1 MKIHSLKNLLPVCLL
16 TFLSPSL
23 FAQGTAFT
31 YQGALQ
37 ANGAAA
43 AGSYD
48 LAFTLYDAPTNGM
61 ALAGPVTNAAVTVS
75 HGLFTTLVDFGG
87 AGSGDS
93 NWLEIAVST
102 NGANAFAT
110 LNPRQPITPVP
121 SALYAL
127 AASNVLGT
135 VSAGQLTGKIA
146 TTNLS
151 GTLAAGQLPAG
162 TLTNGASGVT
172 LAGALSG
179 SFSGNGAA
187 LTNLS
192 ASNVAGI
199 LVWQS
204 VTGTNQQAQANTGY
218 LASNPGTVTLTL
230 PASPSVGDVV
240 RVSGIG
246 AGGWLIAQ
254 NAGQSIL
261 RTVAYTNWS
270 LLTNWTQSEPIADP
284 WYSIASSSDGTKLAA
299 AMRGGWIYTSTNAGS
314 TWTVSSAPNKFW
326 NSITSSSD
334 GTKLAAVVTYG
345 GIYTS
350 TNAGATWTASS
361 APSEEWQS
369 IASSSDGTKLA
380 AVVIYDG
387 IYTST
392 NAGATWAASGAP
404 SEAWEFIASSSDGN
418 KLAAVDGL
426 GIYTTTNAGATWT
439 ASIAEAETEVAD
451 SIASSADGTW
461 LVAAVDGGGIY
472 TSTNAGSTWIT
483 TSAPGEFWTCVASSS
498 DGTKLAAVVAYGGIY
513 TSTNAGSTW
522 TATSAPSGYW
532 FSVASSSDGTK
543 LAAVANGSAGIY
555 TAQINN
561 ATSTTPGPA
570 GYLTGPQNSAV
581 ELQYIGNNQWLPLSA
596 IGTVN
601 WY

>member
-1 MKIHSLKNLLPVCLL
+1 MKIHSLKCLL
-16 TFLSPSL
+16 AVVILNWIPPSL

-37 ANGAAA
+37 ASGTAA

-48 LAFTLYDAPTNGM
+48 LKFTLFDVRTNGT

-87 AGSGDS
+87 AGSGAS

-110 LNPRQPITPVP
+110 LSPRQPITPVP

-135 VSAGQLTGKIA
+135 VSAGQLTGTVSSA
-146 TTNLS
+146 NLPASVVTTN
-151 GTLAAGQLPAG
+151 AI
-162 TLTNGASGVT
+162 GV
-172 LAGALSG
+172 ALSG

-199 LVWQS
+199 LVWQR

-246 AGGWLIAQ
+246 AGGWIIAP

-261 RTVAYTNWS
+261 RAVAYTNWS
-270 LLTNWTQSEPIADP
+270 LLNNWT
-284 WYSIASSSDGTKLAA
+284 L
-299 AMRGGWIYTSTNAGS
+299 
-314 TWTVSSAPNKFW
+314 SSAP
-326 NSITSSSD
+326 
-334 GTKLAAVVTYG
+334 
-345 GIYTS
+345 
-350 TNAGATWTASS
+350 
-361 APSEEWQS
+361 PSEPWY
-369 IASSSDGTKLA
+369 A
-380 AVVIYDG
+380 
-387 IYTST
+387 
-392 NAGATWAASGAP
+392 
-404 SEAWEFIASSSDGN
+404 
-418 KLAAVDGL
+418 
-426 GIYTTTNAGATWT
+426 
-439 ASIAEAETEVAD
+439 
-451 SIASSADGTW
+451 IASSADGTR
-461 LVAAVDGGGIY
+461 LAAGVLGGGIY
-472 TSTNAGSTWIT
+472 TSTNAGSTWT
-483 TSAPGEFWTCVASSS
+483 GTSAPGESWASIASSA
-498 DGTKLAAVVAYGGIY
+498 DGTKLAAAAVGGIY

-522 TATSAPSGYW
+522 TQTSALENDWYTI
-532 FSVASSSDGTK
+532 ASSADGTMLAASDVNWIYTSTNAGSTWTQTSTTSKDWQSIAASADGTQLAAVAFSDGIYTSPNAGSTWTKTTAPGVDWQSITASADGTK
-543 LAAVANGSAGIY
+543 LAAVVYDRGGIY
-555 TAQINN
+555 TSANAGSTWTLTTAPSKNWNAIASSADGTKLAAVVDGGGIYISQINN
-561 ATSTTPGPA
+561 TTSTTPGPA
-570 GYLTGPQNSAV
+570 GFLGGPQNSAV
-581 ELQYIGNNQWLPLSA
+581 ELQYLADNQWLPLSYVGA
-596 IGTVN
+596 LN

>member
-1 MKIHSLKNLLPVCLL
+1 MKIHSLKCLL
-16 TFLSPSL
+16 AVVILNWIPPSL

-37 ANGAAA
+37 ASGTAA

-48 LAFTLYDAPTNGM
+48 LKFTLFDVRTNGT

-87 AGSGDS
+87 AGSGAS

-102 NGANAFAT
+102 NGANVFAT
-110 LNPRQPITPVP
+110 LSPRQPITPVP

-135 VSAGQLTGKIA
+135 VSAGQLTGTVSSA
-146 TTNLS
+146 NLPASVVTTN
-151 GTLAAGQLPAG
+151 AI
-162 TLTNGASGVT
+162 GV
-172 LAGALSG
+172 ALSG

-199 LVWQS
+199 LVWQR

-246 AGGWLIAQ
+246 GGGWIIAP

-261 RTVAYTNWS
+261 RAVAYTNWS
-270 LLTNWTQSEPIADP
+270 LLNNWTLSSAPPSEPWYAIASSADGTRLAAGVLGGGIYTSTNAGSTWTGTSAP
-284 WYSIASSSDGTKLAA
+284 GESWASIASSADGTKLAAGTYRGGIYISTNAGSTWTVSSAPTEYWYSIASSADGTKLAATDGHGIYTSTNAGSTWTQTSAPGELWFFIASSADGTKLAADVSNGGIYTSADSGLTWTQTSAPSEDWYSIASSSDGTKLAA
-299 AMRGGWIYTSTNAGS
+299 VVGDGGQIYTST
-314 TWTVSSAPNKFW
+314 
-326 NSITSSSD
+326 
-334 GTKLAAVVTYG
+334 
-345 GIYTS
+345 
-350 TNAGATWTASS
+350 
-361 APSEEWQS
+361 
-369 IASSSDGTKLA
+369 
-380 AVVIYDG
+380 
-387 IYTST
+387 
-392 NAGATWAASGAP
+392 
-404 SEAWEFIASSSDGN
+404 
-418 KLAAVDGL
+418 
-426 GIYTTTNAGATWT
+426 
-439 ASIAEAETEVAD
+439 D
-451 SIASSADGTW
+451 S
-461 LVAAVDGGGIY
+461 
-472 TSTNAGSTWIT
+472 GSTWIP
-483 TSAPGEFWTCVASSS
+483 TSAPGEGWSSIAASA
-498 DGTKLAAVVAYGGIY
+498 DGTELAAVANGGGIY

-522 TATSAPSGYW
+522 TATSAPGEGWS
-532 FSVASSSDGTK
+532 SIASSADGTK
-543 LAAVANGSAGIY
+543 LAAVVYVGGIY

-570 GYLTGPQNSAV
+570 GYLTGAQNSAV
-581 ELQYIGNNQWLPLSA
+581 ELQYIGNNQWLPLSYT
-596 IGTVN
+596 GTVI

>member
-87 AGSGDS
+87 AGAGAS

-102 NGANAFAT
+102 NGANVFTT

-127 AASNVLGT
+127 AASNLLGT

-172 LAGALSG
+172 LAGALAG
-179 SFSGNGAA
+179 SFNGNGGA
-187 LTNLS
+187 LTN
-192 ASNVAGI
+192 VAGT

-204 VTGTNQQAQANTGY
+204 VTGTNQQAQSNNGY
-218 LASNPGTVTLTL
+218 LANNTAVVTITL

-254 NAGQSIL
+254 NAGQTVL
-261 RTVAYTNWS
+261 RTVVYTNWS
-270 LLTNWTQSEPIADP
+270 QLTNWNQTGAPDGAWS
-284 WYSIASSSDGTKLAA
+284 SIAASSDGTKLAA
-299 AMRGGWIYTSTNAGS
+299 AAN
-314 TWTVSSAPNKFW
+314 
-326 NSITSSSD
+326 
-334 GTKLAAVVTYG
+334 G

-350 TNAGATWTASS
+350 ADAGTSWTRTS
-361 APSEEWQS
+361 AP
-369 IASSSDGTKLA
+369 GTNW
-380 AVVIYDG
+380 
-387 IYTST
+387 
-392 NAGATWAASGAP
+392 NA
-404 SEAWEFIASSSDGN
+404 
-418 KLAAVDGL
+418 
-426 GIYTTTNAGATWT
+426 
-439 ASIAEAETEVAD
+439 
-451 SIASSADGTW
+451 IASSA
-461 LVAAVDGGGIY
+461 
-472 TSTNAGSTWIT
+472 
-483 TSAPGEFWTCVASSS
+483 
-498 DGTKLAAVVAYGGIY
+498 DGTKLAAVVAGGGIY
-513 TSTNAGSTW
+513 TSANAGSNW
-522 TATSAPSGYW
+522 TPTSAPSEAW
-532 FSVASSSDGTK
+532 KSIAASSDGSSWRRCMTAGFSAPPITVPFGSSLSRQVK
-543 LAAVANGSAGIY
+543 LGCPSRPRRMAPSWRRWLVAAGFIPPSMPV
-555 TAQINN
+555 
-561 ATSTTPGPA
+561 PFGP
-570 GYLTGPQNSAV
+570 
-581 ELQYIGNNQWLPLSA
+581 
-596 IGTVN
+596 
-601 WY
+601 